1 MILDKL
7 RIIILVFQTDIAI
20 VSRFWTDN

>member
-7 RIIILVFQTDIAI
+7 RITILVFQTDIAI